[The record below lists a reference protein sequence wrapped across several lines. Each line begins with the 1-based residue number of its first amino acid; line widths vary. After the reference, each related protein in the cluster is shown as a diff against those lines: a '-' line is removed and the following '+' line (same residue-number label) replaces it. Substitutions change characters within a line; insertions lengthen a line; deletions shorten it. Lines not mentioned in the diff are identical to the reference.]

1 MEFNA
6 MKRGLIGFTV
16 AGLLLIAMAWWVTN
30 QFAPKMDSVA
40 STALA
45 SLREQNELSAFA
57 ARFVTVVTSKQ
68 TNAIGLSAEKTLIVP
83 ADVTYSVDLSKLEQ
97 GDVRW
102 NAQTKTLNVVLPQP
116 APKNVAFK
124 MDAVREYSS
133 GAVLMAFTDVEAAL
147 DSANQKRALKD
158 VQDQAKAEPMM
169 RLARDAT
176 ARAVERSFAMPLK
189 AAGMDAKVTTEFT
202 P

>member
-1 MEFNA
+1 MMTG
-6 MKRGLIGFTV
+6 MKRALIGFV
-16 AGLLLIAMAWWVTN
+16 IAGLLLIAMAWWVTSR
-30 QFAPKMDSVA
+30 FSPKVESVA
-40 STALA
+40 NTALA

-68 TNAIGLSAEKTLIVP
+68 TNTIGLTAEKTLIVP

-97 GDVRW
+97 RDVRW
-102 NAQTKTLNVVLPQP
+102 NAASKTLSVTLPRP
-116 APKNVAFK
+116 AAKSIAFK

-133 GAVLMAFTDVEAAL
+133 GTLLMAFTDVEAAL
-147 DSANQKRALKD
+147 DSANQKRAYKD
-158 VQDQAKAEPMM
+158 IQDQAMAEPMM

-189 AAGMDAKVTTEFT
+189 ATGVSAQVKVEFGE
-202 P
+202 